1 MKNLR
6 KQILTLAEA
15 ENEIKLPAGFKKPEG
30 WDKASEE
37 DKKEYLDNL
46 EVWENY
52 KKDGWKASG
61 GITIPQAIS
70 QLQQIYKK
78 YGDVR
83 LTYYGEDDE
92 VTLVDKFLFDEKN
105 NRLVVTGRYVD
116 EYDRPS
122 LY

>member
-15 ENEIKLPAGFKKPEG
+15 ENGIKLPAGFKKPEG

-46 EVWENY
+46 EIWENY
-52 KKDGWKASG
+52 INGGWKASG

-83 LTYYGEDDE
+83 LTYYGEDE
-92 VTLVDKFLFDEKN
+92 IVLVDKFLFDKEN